1 MAWRANG
8 ALIVRVGYIVV
19 SFPAIHATAQPA
31 QIPRYSTIYA
41 SREFMSS
48 RFGTLPSHIMVRQLP
63 FVTPVRGRNV
73 TSPIGNSTSRPGRNG
88 GPQGA
93 KPTERLFSRQALAGR
108 PSHRAVSGGQL
119 HVPDIVAI
127 LTDCPV
133 RRKVANASGIK
144 HTRPPP
150 CVLIAPLRRDPS
162 LRGRVGVEVGGNQKV
177 VVMGQDSHQ
186 VVKPVRLRR
195 RETAGGDCLQRAM
208 QRRRI
213 RDRFAR

>member
-73 TSPIGNSTSRPGRNG
+73 TSPIGRSARRPRHNG
-88 GPQGA
+88 GPPGA
-93 KPTERLFSRQALAGR
+93 ESAARLFSRRAGAGW
-108 PSHRAVSGGQL
+108 PYHRAES
-119 HVPDIVAI
+119 A
-127 LTDCPV
+127 
-133 RRKVANASGIK
+133 
-144 HTRPPP
+144 
-150 CVLIAPLRRDPS
+150 
-162 LRGRVGVEVGGNQKV
+162 
-177 VVMGQDSHQ
+177 
-186 VVKPVRLRR
+186 
-195 RETAGGDCLQRAM
+195 
-208 QRRRI
+208 
-213 RDRFAR
+213 